1 MLKSHPGVTEKGK
14 QTGTLNIFHSFFK
27 ICTLCTISLMKKKL
41 LILLLLGYCQW
52 IQAQSVEK
60 ILQTITSPQQKA
72 DTLQFLGRRF
82 HMRALPDSAAYCYTL
97 GLSFAKQIKGNNN
110 QIVQLYS
117 QLSKVDQM
125 LRLPEKALNTIRQ
138 ANPYMD
144 ATVTTA
150 TITNYLYYTSQY
162 HRLLLKYDSSLYYLQ
177 QTEKLNNIS
186 DPYANWFVYNGMGE
200 VFFAY
205 DNFSKAEEYYIKAYN
220 LTKKQGI
227 RMDHGLM
234 INRLGNLYSQQNNVE
249 KFAAILRE
257 HEQFIKS
264 GNKDFRKDPVHS
276 LLFINWGNTPLS
288 QKISFMKS
296 VRDENVKSGYTQA
309 AAATNIHIAALL
321 ESEEQPEEALKYLYE
336 NRDFFISKKVPADV
350 YPNLQYIYKLQIK
363 TGKTTEAILTANQL
377 MELNAKIS
385 DITNNEMALELE
397 KKYETAKK
405 EKEIELLNSQ
415 NKLNTLEL
423 QRVMEQRIGLEQQNI
438 LKDSTILQQ
447 QQLAALAER
456 ERNLKL
462 SELEKEKLLSVSL
475 ARENELKEKL
485 LVDGKKRSSL
495 LLTGL
500 ALLTV
505 AGAIILYQYGR
516 QRKKNTIIEKQR
528 VDLEVLNR
536 EIHHRVKNNLQVIS
550 SLLDLQSEA
559 TDDSKTA
566 EKFQEGSQRVQSMAY
581 IHQNL
586 YQGESVDSID
596 IQQYITMLT
605 NNLMQ
610 SYNTDPNKITLT
622 ADVEAIKLHSDT
634 VIPLGMIINELVSNA
649 LKYAF
654 KNKQQGQIQVVLKK
668 INEKLLL
675 QVKDNGIGIPDG
687 IDVSTG
693 SSFGYKIIKSFTQ
706 KLKGLMTINNKNG
719 TDVQLLIAKY
729 KMA

>member
-1 MLKSHPGVTEKGK
+1 VK
-14 QTGTLNIFHSFFK
+14 K
-27 ICTLCTISLMKKKL
+27 III
-41 LILLLLGYCQW
+41 ILFIACYCQLV
-52 IQAQSVEK
+52 QGQSVEK
-60 ILQTITSPQQKA
+60 ILQAISDPQQKA

-82 HMRALPDSAAYCYTL
+82 HMRALPDSAAYCFNM
-97 GLSFAKQIKGNNN
+97 GLSFAKQVKGNNN

-125 LRLPEKALNTIRQ
+125 QRQPEKALTTIRKADVYIDPSVTKGTL
-138 ANPYMD
+138 ANYF
-144 ATVTTA
+144 
-150 TITNYLYYTSQY
+150 YFSSQY
-162 HRLLLKYDSSLYYLQ
+162 FRLMLKYDSSLYYLQ
-177 QTEKLNNIS
+177 QAEKLNNS
-186 DPYANWFVYNGMGE
+186 FSPYSNWFIYNGMAE
-200 VFFAY
+200 VFYAY
-205 DNFSKAEEYYIKAYN
+205 NNYSKAEEYYIKAYN
-220 LTKKQGI
+220 LTKKEGI

-234 INRLGNLYSQQNNVE
+234 INRLGNLYSLQNNPE
-249 KFAAILRE
+249 KFATILRE
-257 HEQFIKS
+257 HEEFVKA
-264 GNKDFRKDPVHS
+264 GKKDFRKDPVHS
-276 LLFINWGNTPLS
+276 LLFINWGKTSLS
-288 QKISFMKS
+288 EKISFMKS
-296 VRDENVKSGYTQA
+296 VRDENIKTGYTQA

-321 ESEEQPEEALKYLYE
+321 EAEEQPEEALKYLYE
-336 NRDFFISKKVPADV
+336 NRDFFISKSVPADV

-415 NKLNTLEL
+415 SKLNALEL
-423 QRVMEQRIGLEQQNI
+423 QREMEQRIGLERENI

-456 ERNLKL
+456 EKELKF

-475 ARENELKEKL
+475 ARENDLQEKL
-485 LVDGKKRSSL
+485 LADGKKRNRL
-495 LLTGL
+495 LLSGIGL
-500 ALLTV
+500 LAI
-505 AGAIILYQYGR
+505 AGAVILYQYGK
-516 QRKKNTIIEKQR
+516 QRSKNSIIEKQR
-528 VDLEVLNR
+528 ADLEVLNR

-586 YQGESVDSID
+586 YQGESIDSID
-596 IQQYITMLT
+596 IQQYINMLT

-610 SYNTDPNKITLT
+610 SYNADADKITLT

-654 KNKQQGQIQVVLKK
+654 KNKQQGQIQVVLKR

-675 QVKDNGIGIPDG
+675 QVKDNGIGIPDN

-693 SSFGYKIIKSFTQ
+693 ASFGYKIIKAFAQ

-729 KMA
+729 KIA